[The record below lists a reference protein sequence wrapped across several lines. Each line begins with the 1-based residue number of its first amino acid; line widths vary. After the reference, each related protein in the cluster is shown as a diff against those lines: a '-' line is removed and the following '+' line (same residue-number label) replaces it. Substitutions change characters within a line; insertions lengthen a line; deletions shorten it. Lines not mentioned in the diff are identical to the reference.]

1 MTVSLPTGRRGQ
13 CLAVGL
19 TLLVVAAFWAAVI
32 RPLVSWYAERNDW
45 LTERHAYA
53 QRMVALVATLPD
65 LRRQSSATQPAGP
78 APQLLLDGRSDAVA
92 GARLQE
98 TVQQLASEAGAS
110 LTSVETLPAELAGA
124 WRRIGV
130 RVVLS
135 APWPVLVHLLQA
147 VARGTPRMLADDL
160 QLQASTLVAHPET
173 QPLDA
178 SFTIF
183 AFRAGTAA
191 AGAEAV
197 R

>member
-1 MTVSLPTGRRGQ
+1 MTLSLPDDRRGQ
-13 CLAVGL
+13 CLAVGI
-19 TLLVVAAFWAAVI
+19 TLLIVVAFWAAVI
-32 RPLVSWYAERNDW
+32 HPLTGWYSERNDW
-45 LTERHAYA
+45 LAERRAFA
-53 QRMVALVATLPD
+53 QRMAALVATLPD
-65 LRRQSSATQPAGP
+65 LQRQASAVHAAGP
-78 APQLLLDGRSDAVA
+78 APQLLLDGPSDAVA

-98 TVQQLASEAGAS
+98 TVQQLARESGAS
-110 LTSVETLPAELAGA
+110 LTSVETLPAEQAGA

-130 RVVLS
+130 HVVLS

-147 VARGTPRMLADDL
+147 VAVGTPRMLADDL
-160 QLQASTLVAHPET
+160 QLQASTLLAHPEA

-191 AGAEAV
+191 SGSA